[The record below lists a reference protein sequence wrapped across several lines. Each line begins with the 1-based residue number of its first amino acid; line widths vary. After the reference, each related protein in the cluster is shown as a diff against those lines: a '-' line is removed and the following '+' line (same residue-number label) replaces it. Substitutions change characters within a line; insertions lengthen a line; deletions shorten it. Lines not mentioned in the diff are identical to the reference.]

1 MMWEE
6 LYESEEKTI
15 EERHALSR
23 QIDGHQRQID
33 MRRGEEHFKKHV
45 LDLTNERKQRDNQLL
60 AIESERHMRFAL
72 SIGCLCFAL
81 VGCPVGIWFCK
92 TDYLSAFVI
101 CFLPIVT
108 IYYPI
113 LLCMINMG
121 RSGKLSCW
129 VTIHDANALMM
140 IVALVLF
147 RRLTRN

>member
-45 LDLTNERKQRDNQLL
+45 LDLTNEGKQRDNQLL

-72 SIGCLCFAL
+72 RSAAFASPWW
-81 VGCPVGIWFCK
+81 VAR
-92 TDYLSAFVI
+92 SASGFAR
-101 CFLPIVT
+101 PIT
-108 IYYPI
+108 
-113 LLCMINMG
+113 
-121 RSGKLSCW
+121 
-129 VTIHDANALMM
+129 
-140 IVALVLF
+140 
-147 RRLTRN
+147 